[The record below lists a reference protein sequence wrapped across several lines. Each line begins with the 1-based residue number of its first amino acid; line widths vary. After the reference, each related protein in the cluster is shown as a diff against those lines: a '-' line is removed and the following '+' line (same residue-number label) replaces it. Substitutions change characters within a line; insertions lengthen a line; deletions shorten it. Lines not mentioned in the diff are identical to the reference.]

1 ANVYGVYRLNRRW
14 EGRLTG
20 KTVLVVDDIVTTGST
35 LGEVSRILKMSG
47 AKRVLCITVAK
58 SISK

>member
-1 ANVYGVYRLNRRW
+1 RRW

-47 AKRVLCITVAK
+47 ANRVLCVTVAK